1 MLDKNEDKEKLKK
14 DMAKVAVILAMKS
27 QWSEAESQNRSILS
41 EFPDDLEAHNR
52 LGKALTELGKI
63 DAAKKAFHKA
73 LEISPHNTI
82 AGKNLDRLMHLGDEV
97 LSIHGSARG
106 APDTFIE

>member
-52 LGKALTELGKI
+52 
-63 DAAKKAFHKA
+63 
-73 LEISPHNTI
+73 
-82 AGKNLDRLMHLGDEV
+82 
-97 LSIHGSARG
+97 
-106 APDTFIE
+106 